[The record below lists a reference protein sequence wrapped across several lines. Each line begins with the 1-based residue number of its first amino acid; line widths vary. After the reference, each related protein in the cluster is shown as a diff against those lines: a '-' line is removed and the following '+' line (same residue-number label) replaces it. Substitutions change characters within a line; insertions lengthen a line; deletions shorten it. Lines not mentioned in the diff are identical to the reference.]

1 MGKFQKFADEA
12 VTQKNYVP
20 LAEKKRKRRVIKTQQ
35 SEDKLVS
42 IKLYQSVQKQLKEVS
57 FHTGKSQTQLMGEL
71 IKQYLP
77 QLEQKLLEKSGNASE
92 GQTSIYD
99 FLADD

>member
-20 LAEKKRKRRVIKTQQ
+20 LAEKKRKRRVIKTQ

-57 FHTGKSQTQLMGEL
+57 FHTGQSQTQLMGEL
-71 IKQYLP
+71 IKRYLP
-77 QLEQKLLEKSGNASE
+77 QLEQELLEKSGDVSE